1 MIWWVENLE
10 RFRLERAAIDA
21 LAGREGWLTVLKWRA
36 DDEHRLIL
44 DADIQLEEGSRP
56 ISLRYPN
63 HFPFSPPLVIPRG
76 ETTRW
81 SAHQYGAGGELC
93 LEYGPDNW
101 DHGITGADMIES
113 AHSLLSQEAPM
124 PNGVASDVPSRHSL
138 TIGQSLR
145 GSFRRFILSEAVS
158 QHLQS
163 CPVGTVIEG
172 KVCVRWRR
180 DLITYGTRSWGSDP
194 VWKDASEPKTL
205 WWDGFDRPAS
215 YARIDTQAFWPRT
228 DSVENFWADLACT
241 TGIESSD
248 EQFVLLRREN
258 YFMAVEV
265 VKEDLRH
272 VDLLFTSTDNRRRGS
287 DHDALAD
294 RKVGIVGC
302 GSIGSKV
309 AVSLARAGVGK
320 FLLVDDVVLLP
331 ENMVRHELDWRDVG
345 SHKAESV
352 SRRID
357 LVNPYTEVT
366 VRQHRLG
373 GQEASGGVETLVEAL
388 AECDLLIDASATPEV
403 FNYLSASAF
412 IGGKP
417 MIWAEVYAGGI
428 GGLVARHRPGIEPE
442 PAMMRRAIE
451 NWCADQGLPIERDT
465 AGYETGSSA
474 APIVADDADVSV
486 IAAHATRFAI
496 DQLIPRNPSI
506 FPYAAYF
513 IGLAPGWLFSQPF
526 ETRPVEIALP
536 APEAPSAGLSEAEAF
551 EERTHAIEIM
561 IGGGDGT
568 PAP

>member
-21 LAGREGWLTVLKWRA
+21 LAGRQGWLTVLKWRA

-44 DADIQLEEGSRP
+44 DADIQLDAGSRP
-56 ISLRYPN
+56 VSLRYPN

-76 ETTRW
+76 ETERW
-81 SAHQYGAGGELC
+81 SNHQYGPGGELC
-93 LEYGPDNW
+93 LEYGADNW
-101 DHGITGADMIES
+101 DQSITGAAMIQS
-113 AHSLLSQEAPM
+113 AHKLLSQEGASPTA
-124 PNGVASDVPSRHSL
+124 GTGEVASRHSL
-138 TIGQSLR
+138 TLGQTLR
-145 GSFRRFILSEAVS
+145 GSIRRFILSEVAS
-158 QHLQS
+158 QHLLPW
-163 CPVGTVIEG
+163 PVGAVMKGEVNVRYQPNTV
-172 KVCVRWRR
+172 
-180 DLITYGTRSWGSDP
+180 TFGTRSWGDP
-194 VWKDASEPKTL
+194 AWKDPSAPDSL
-205 WWDGFDRPAS
+205 WWDSFSRPAT
-215 YARIDTQAFWPRT
+215 YARIDAQGFWPRT
-228 DSVENFWADLACT
+228 DSLANFWADLACT
-241 TGIESSD
+241 TSIEPSD
-248 EQFVLLRREN
+248 GRIFLLRRG
-258 YFMAVEV
+258 YHFMAFEV
-265 VKEDLRH
+265 LDGQLRRI
-272 VDLLFTSTDNRRRGS
+272 DLLFTSVDNRRRGS
-287 DHDALAD
+287 DHDGLAD

-302 GSIGSKV
+302 GSLGSKV
-309 AVSLARAGVGK
+309 AVSLARSGVGK
-320 FLLVDDVVLLP
+320 FLLVDDDIMLP

-357 LVNPYTEVT
+357 LVNPYADVS

-373 GQEASGGVETLVEAL
+373 GQESSGGVESLVEAL

-428 GGLVARHRPGIEPE
+428 GGLVARHRPGIEPQ

-526 ETRPVEIALP
+526 ETRPVEIDLP
-536 APEAPSAGLSEAEAF
+536 APEAPSAGLSEAEAHA
-551 EERTHAIEIM
+551 ERTQAIEILL
-561 IGGGDGT
+561 GGRDG
-568 PAP
+568 ASAS

>member
-21 LAGREGWLTVLKWRA
+21 LAGREQWLTVLKWRA

-44 DADIQLEEGSRP
+44 DADIQLETGSRP

-81 SAHQYGAGGELC
+81 SNHQYGAGGELC
-93 LEYGPDNW
+93 LEYGADNW
-101 DHGITGADMIES
+101 DQGTTGATMIES
-113 AHSLLSQEAPM
+113 AHKLLSQEAPLT
-124 PNGVASDVPSRHSL
+124 NGGTAEVASRHSL
-138 TIGQSLR
+138 TLGQIWR
-145 GSFRRFILSEAVS
+145 GSIRRFILSELVS
-158 QHLQS
+158 QHLWPW
-163 CPVGTVIEG
+163 PVGAVVEGEVNVRYDRDTV
-172 KVCVRWRR
+172 
-180 DLITYGTRSWGSDP
+180 TYGTRSWGSDP
-194 VWKDASEPKTL
+194 VWKDPSAPDSL
-205 WWDGFDRPAS
+205 WWDSFSRPVS

-228 DSVENFWADLACT
+228 DSLANFWVDLACT
-241 TGIESSD
+241 TCIEPSD
-248 EQFVLLRREN
+248 GRIILLRRG
-258 YFMAVEV
+258 YQSRAFEV
-265 VKEDLRH
+265 VDGQLRYID
-272 VDLLFTSTDNRRRGS
+272 VLSTATDNRRRGS
-287 DHDALAD
+287 DHNALAD

-302 GSIGSKV
+302 GSLGSKV
-309 AVSLARAGVGK
+309 AVSLARSGVGK
-320 FLLVDDVVLLP
+320 FLLVDDDILLP

-345 SHKAESV
+345 THKAESV

-357 LVNPYTEVT
+357 LVNPYTEVR

-373 GQEASGGVETLVEAL
+373 GQESSGGVESLVEAL

-403 FNYLSASAF
+403 FNYLSASAS

-442 PAMMRRAIE
+442 PALMRRAIE

-465 AGYETGSSA
+465 AGYDTGASV

-496 DQLIPRNPSI
+496 DQLIPRSPSI
-506 FPYAAYF
+506 FPHPAYF

-526 ETRPVEIALP
+526 QTRPVEIDLP
-536 APEAPSAGLSEAEAF
+536 PPEALSAGLSEAEAY
-551 EERTHAIEIM
+551 EERTHAIEIL
-561 IGGGDGT
+561 IGGGDG
-568 PAP
+568 ASAS